1 MAQGVV
7 ILGVAVLLGEEEDM
21 DEMRAG
27 TASTVAKFSGQGWPE
42 ARAISRR
49 RSCHG
54 DGFGL
59 RSPCSIANAIKR
71 PTMSARCT
79 GKRGG
84 QWNQRGGERRPV
96 LTGID
101 VESLQMCGTLMSNC
115 AAWLRFR
122 EGKRGRKKRRVRGF
136 IGRSRCPIQCQEID
150 GIKRS

>member
-1 MAQGVV
+1 VV
-7 ILGVAVLLGEEEDM
+7 ILGVVVLLGEEEDV
-21 DEMRAG
+21 DKMRAG

-49 RSCHG
+49 RSCCG

-59 RSPCSIANAIKR
+59 RSPCSIADAIKR
-71 PTMSARCT
+71 PTMWSRCT
-79 GKRGG
+79 EKRGG

-101 VESLQMCGTLMSNC
+101 VESLQICGAPTSNC
-115 AAWLRFR
+115 AAWRRFR
-122 EGKRGRKKRRVRGF
+122 EGKRGRNKRRARGF
-136 IGRSRCPIQCQEID
+136 IGRSRCSIQCQETD